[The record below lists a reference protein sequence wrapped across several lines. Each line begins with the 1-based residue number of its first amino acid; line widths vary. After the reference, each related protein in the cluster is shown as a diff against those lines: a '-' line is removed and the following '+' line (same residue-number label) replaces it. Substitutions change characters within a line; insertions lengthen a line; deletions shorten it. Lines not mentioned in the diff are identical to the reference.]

1 MSPSA
6 VHTHPC
12 ADDLPAFALGALDAE
27 ETLPI
32 SEHLNVCSSCRDEV
46 AAYQAVVGMLLYAIS
61 PQDPPT
67 HLRCRI
73 LACIAACTESSAP
86 TSS

>member
-1 MSPSA
+1 
-6 VHTHPC
+6 
-12 ADDLPAFALGALDAE
+12 
-27 ETLPI
+27 
-32 SEHLNVCSSCRDEV
+32 
-46 AAYQAVVGMLLYAIS
+46 MLLYAIP
-61 PQDPPT
+61 PQDPPA